1 MNIEKQHAK
10 LLKLQ
15 AKAEACL
22 SREEARKILKKSD
35 KAIHKLSQNLRPLL
49 VEAITKRGMMCL

>member
-1 MNIEKQHAK
+1 MNPDKQYAK

-22 SREEARKILKKSD
+22 SREEAQKILKKSD
-35 KAIHKLSQNLRPLL
+35 KAKNKLAS
-49 VEAITKRGMMCL
+49 

>member
-1 MNIEKQHAK
+1 MNPDKQHAK

-22 SREEARKILKKSD
+22 SRKEAKKILKKSD
-35 KAIHKLSQNLRPLL
+35 KANNQLS
-49 VEAITKRGMMCL
+49 KK